1 MYLASDDA
9 SSWIPVQWGLLPP
22 GTPSTSN
29 SQCTIDG
36 PHAKYF
42 DDPPVAGGNH
52 VGYKY
57 LSIPISFAPAFAGGK
72 TVFVRA
78 ANEAGL
84 DTGYQA
90 LGTWTAQ

>member
-1 MYLASDDA
+1 M
-9 SSWIPVQWGLLPP
+9 GCPP

-52 VGYKY
+52 LGYKY
-57 LSIPISFAPAFAGGK
+57 LSVPISFAPGFAGGK
-72 TVFVRA
+72 TIFVRA

-90 LGTWTAQ
+90 LGAWMAQ